1 MEIETIA
8 EKIKQAGGN
17 IYLVGGSLRDKLL
30 GKPIHDEDY
39 CVTGL
44 SKEEFET
51 LFPESIS
58 RGKVFQVYDMAGK
71 EFALARKERKIQIG
85 HTGFEIETGKE
96 ISIQEDL
103 KRRDIT
109 INAMAQEVLTKEI
122 IDPYHGQADLEKR
135 CIRAVGTSFIED
147 PLRVYRVARFAAS
160 LQFTVEEK
168 TIQYMKMLKSE
179 LSSLSPERVFVEF
192 RKALATKKPSIFFEV
207 LRKAEVLEVHFK
219 EIYDLI
225 GSLQPVK
232 YHPEGDSYQHT
243 LQVVDNSVFLTEDL
257 PTRFACLVHDLGKG
271 ITPKE
276 MQPHHYGH
284 DEKGVSLVG
293 NLAKRL
299 VIPNRWTKCGKVA
312 AKYHMKGGIFEK
324 MTPAKQV
331 DFITNIQKSALG
343 LEGMKIVVLCDK
355 KREGEFPKTIYFVEM
370 GKACLSQVT
379 GKAVMEK
386 YQLEPAEGLKE
397 RIRQERIAWVK
408 NNQEKFRQKT

>member
-44 SKEEFET
+44 SKEMFEKV
-51 LFPESIS
+51 FPEAIS
-58 RGKVFQVYDMAGK
+58 KGKSFPVYDIEGK
-71 EFALARKERKIQIG
+71 EFALARKEKKTQIG

-122 IDPYHGQADLEKR
+122 IDPYQGQADLQKGI
-135 CIRAVGTSFIED
+135 IRAVGTSFVED

-160 LQFTVEEK
+160 LQFTIEEK

-179 LSSLSPERVFVEF
+179 LDSLSPERVFVEF
-192 RKALATKKPSIFFEV
+192 RKALATKKPSTFFEV
-207 LRKAEVLEVHFK
+207 LRRAEVLEVHFK

-243 LQVVDNSVFLTEDL
+243 LQVVDNSVFLTKDL

-293 NLAKRL
+293 DLAKRL
-299 VIPNRWTKCGKVA
+299 VTPNKWTKCGKVA
-312 AKYHMKGGIFEK
+312 AKYHMKGGIFGR

-331 DFITNIQKSALG
+331 DFITSVYKSQLG
-343 LEGMKIVVLCDK
+343 LEGMEIVVACDK
-355 KREGEFPKTIYFVEM
+355 KREGEFPKDIYFAKM
-370 GKACLSQVT
+370 GRACLSQVT
-379 GKAVMEK
+379 GDSVMKK
-386 YQLEPAEGLKE
+386 YQLEPGEALKE
-397 RIRQERIAWVK
+397 RIRQERIFWIK